1 MMPTAGRRNRGFAG
15 RKQSTVRTPL
25 RAAFTP
31 ALAGAGPGVG
41 VTETVFYGARLSVV
55 TAVGVLGVA
64 LFAYTINGIPGVGG
78 TTAANFNV
86 PELPG
91 VSLQFAAG
99 TYAINT
105 LNGVV

>member
-1 MMPTAGRRNRGFAG
+1 MPTAGRRDRGFAG
-15 RKQSTVRTPL
+15 RKQATVRTPL
-25 RAAFTP
+25 RAAFTA
-31 ALAGAGPGVG
+31 ALAGAGPAIG
-41 VTETVFYGARLSVV
+41 VTESVFYGAKLAVI

-64 LFAYTINGIPGVGG
+64 LFAYTINGVPGVGG

-91 VSLQFAAG
+91 VALQFSAG
-99 TYAINT
+99 TYAVNT